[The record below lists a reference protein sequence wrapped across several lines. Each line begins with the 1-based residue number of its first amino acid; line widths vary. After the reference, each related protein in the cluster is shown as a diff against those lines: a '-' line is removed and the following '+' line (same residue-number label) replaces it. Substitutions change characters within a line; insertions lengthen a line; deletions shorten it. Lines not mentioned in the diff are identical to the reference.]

1 MSGHNVKRP
10 FIFSVR
16 SFFSCLLYHF
26 SLCSLPLLLLY
37 ILLLILFLSL
47 DSPFSMPNFLHISI
61 PFLLLPVLLHIFFL
75 FPSTLHILLLVIFS
89 FLFPSY
95 SIIYSS
101 SSLPLFMFFPCSCCL
116 SPPFLFCALPLSL
129 IRTLIIQSQQ
139 EITEDLIR
147 TLSVQSQQEIT
158 EEPRNRKYT
167 DTRGLVI
174 WPVHNIGIIPL
185 CL

>member
-16 SFFSCLLYHF
+16 SFFSCLLYYF

-75 FPSTLHILLLVIFS
+75 FPSTLHILFLVLVVSLL
-89 FLFPSY
+89 PSY
-95 SIIYSS
+95 SITYSSFLFLSSYSS
-101 SSLPLFMFFPCSCCL
+101 SCYFFLPF
-116 SPPFLFCALPLSL
+116 PFLFYHIFFLFSSTFHVLPMFLLPFSSL
-129 IRTLIIQSQQ
+129 PILCSPTLFNPHVNYSKS
-139 EITEDLIR
+139 T
-147 TLSVQSQQEIT
+147 
-158 EEPRNRKYT
+158 RN
-167 DTRGLVI
+167 
-174 WPVHNIGIIPL
+174 N
-185 CL
+185 